1 MPYPTFEAGLVPGE
15 RLKATRLRRGLT
27 QEALAERAG
36 LSVGV
41 IKKLERGGTGRLETY
56 HALARALHVRT
67 SDLLDSGGP
76 HQARRGDADKIRLLA
91 FRQVITPPVG
101 ALGRMTARSPVDPEP
116 DLMRLADTV
125 SSVALAYHTDDY
137 DQVAELLPPLVSS
150 AHVAVA
156 HFDTGA
162 DRVRALRVRSD
173 VLQMA
178 GRYLTQVRAYDLAHV
193 ALRDATDDALAAGA
207 LDAVAG
213 AVYQQ
218 GWLLMR
224 QGRLDEAETVSIST
238 AEAVEPRISRASR
251 KELGAW
257 GKLLVHASAA
267 ASRNNRA
274 REAREMLTLGR
285 TAGAALGGGTAVAPS
300 SWGRFDWRTVVFQHI
315 ENQLVADRPGRVLRL
330 AERVQGAGDTTFM
343 RRHLLDVAQANAML
357 KRQDEATSV
366 LERLRAETPAWLRH
380 QQMATGIFR
389 QIQQMS
395 GRVTAR
401 HRALAAFFDA
411 Q

>member
-1 MPYPTFEAGLVPGE
+1 
-15 RLKATRLRRGLT
+15 
-27 QEALAERAG
+27 
-36 LSVGV
+36 
-41 IKKLERGGTGRLETY
+41 
-56 HALARALHVRT
+56 
-67 SDLLDSGGP
+67 
-76 HQARRGDADKIRLLA
+76 
-91 FRQVITPPVG
+91 
-101 ALGRMTARSPVDPEP
+101 
-116 DLMRLADTV
+116 
-125 SSVALAYHTDDY
+125 
-137 DQVAELLPPLVSS
+137 
-150 AHVAVA
+150 
-156 HFDTGA
+156 
-162 DRVRALRVRSD
+162 
-173 VLQMA
+173 
-178 GRYLTQVRAYDLAHV
+178 
-193 ALRDATDDALAAGA
+193 

-224 QGRLDEAETVSIST
+224 QGRLDEAESVSIST

-343 RRHLLDVAQANAML
+343 RRLLLDVAQANAML
-357 KRQDEATSV
+357 KRRDEATSV